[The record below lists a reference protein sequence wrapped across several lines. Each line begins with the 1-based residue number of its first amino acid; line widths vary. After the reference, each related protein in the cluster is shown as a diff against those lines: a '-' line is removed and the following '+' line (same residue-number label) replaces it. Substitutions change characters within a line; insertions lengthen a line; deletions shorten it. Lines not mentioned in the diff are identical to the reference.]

1 MIIIISIIIVF
12 ASFGLIFIILGII
25 VLVYSKKIKS
35 QEQNEWIYDISVLI
49 IFHQSL
55 PNNEWHMNSPL
66 LEEKYIKIFFTKRL
80 IELMRI
86 IMIYDSASH
95 SMFRGSDWIIPI
107 NNNMD
112 KVIKLFQ

>member
-1 MIIIISIIIVF
+1 MDN
-12 ASFGLIFIILGII
+12 
-25 VLVYSKKIKS
+25 KIK
-35 QEQNEWIYDISVLI
+35 EEEKNEWIYDICVLI

-55 PNNEWHMNSPL
+55 PNNDKKMNDPL

-95 SMFRGSDWIIPI
+95 SSFYGGIWIPQI
-107 NNNMD
+107 NKHID
-112 KVIKLFQ
+112 EIDQLFN